1 MKLLR
6 QRQKEL
12 LGMIVDTYVE
22 TVNPVGS
29 GTIAKRFRKALSPAT
44 IRNEMHDLETR
55 EFITHPHTSAGRI
68 PTDKGYRYYVDHLM
82 PEPKISPREAS
93 FILNEYRKRM
103 DNMETL
109 IERTSRI
116 LSTLSEQA
124 GFIVFPSFEESVLK
138 RVEITSL
145 GAHHFVVVWVTRDGF
160 IQDRVVDMKEEIPE
174 GELARLNTFLNQ
186 ELSGLLLS
194 DIKPRL
200 SEKLKT
206 AKDSLR
212 SLYETAVSIVS
223 AGFPGS
229 AQKKL
234 LIESPGNILQQ
245 PEFQDWDKSKRLF
258 KILEAKSLFLD
269 LIESG
274 EREER
279 VSVHIGVE
287 HQCKDIWDCSLI
299 TAQYFVGDR
308 RLGTLGILGPR
319 RMPYGRVVSLVDYV
333 SRCFGEA
340 LEQWL

>member
-1 MKLLR
+1 MNILR
-6 QRQKEL
+6 ERQKEL

-44 IRNEMHDLETR
+44 IRNEMHGLEER

-82 PEPKISPREAS
+82 PAPRVTSRETA

-138 RVEITSL
+138 RLEITPL
-145 GAHHFVVVWVTRDGF
+145 GSHHLLVVWVTRNGF
-160 IQDRVVDMKEEIPE
+160 IQDRVIDMKEEIPE
-174 GELARLNTFLNQ
+174 EELARLNSFLNQ
-186 ELSGLLLS
+186 ELSGLVLS
-194 DIKPRL
+194 EIKPRL
-200 SEKLKT
+200 SAKLKT

-223 AGFPGS
+223 AGFPQA

-234 LIESPGNILQQ
+234 SIEGSGNILQQ

-258 KILEAKSLFLD
+258 RTLEAKSSLLNV
-269 LIESG
+269 IESG
-274 EREER
+274 PNTGR
-279 VSVHIGVE
+279 VTIHIGIE
-287 HQCKDIWDCSLI
+287 HQCQDLWDCSVI
-299 TAQYFVGDR
+299 TAQYFVDDR
-308 RLGTLGILGPR
+308 KLGVLGILGPR